1 MRNPGIVLA
10 VTAFLMT
17 MFGHSALAQCVVAPP
32 SSGIGTLYGGG
43 TTFETKNGW
52 AMTTSGTVRI
62 LIVLIEQDGTAG
74 STDWP
79 AHSLPVWVN
88 NHQ

>member
-1 MRNPGIVLA
+1 ML
-10 VTAFLMT
+10 
-17 MFGHSALAQCVVAPP
+17 
-32 SSGIGTLYGGG
+32 GGG
-43 TTFETKNGW
+43 SGTYASWNGW
-52 AMTTSGTVRI
+52 YLPTSNTLRI